1 MISFYKEN
9 KEKYNETLQYIE
21 ENTRLKKELKKE
33 IIKVVEKYRICMY
46 AMEKEKIIGKIDRCL
61 ENNSVLPLKRYLHEL
76 MFGNSRDTE
85 VCEWENEYEEEEFI
99 Y

>member
-33 IIKVVEKYRICMY
+33 INKV
-46 AMEKEKIIGKIDRCL
+46 D
-61 ENNSVLPLKRYLHEL
+61 
-76 MFGNSRDTE
+76 
-85 VCEWENEYEEEEFI
+85 
-99 Y
+99 